1 MIVQVIVSFGLLL
14 GIFTVAFHI
23 DVKTLGLMANIN
35 ALMIVIGGT
44 IAASL
49 LAYPVSRIVQ
59 AAQYV
64 IRAFRSED
72 ELGWTIKTLVG
83 MAREA
88 RKKGLLAL
96 DKEEKSL
103 HDELIKSGIGLISYQ
118 FDREN
123 IEQTMR
129 RETLLVYSRYETAY
143 KIIYS
148 MARVAPAMG
157 LAGTVVNLIRMFSQI
172 TNPQHL
178 IGFMAIALL
187 STLYGV
193 ILTNLCFMPLCNK
206 LREFMDQDLL
216 RMEIIEEGI
225 LDIYDQE
232 HPRAMEFKLER
243 IAGIRTELLPPVIT
257 APQPQVR
264 VAGLNG

>member
-1 MIVQVIVSFGLLL
+1 MMIQVIVALGLLL
-14 GIFTVAFHI
+14 SIFTVAFHI
-23 DVKTLGLMANIN
+23 DVRTLGLASNIN
-35 ALMIVIGGT
+35 ALLIVIGGT
-44 IAASL
+44 ISATL
-49 LAYPVSRIVQ
+49 LAYPTSKIAR
-59 AAQYV
+59 AAQCV
-64 IRAFRSED
+64 VQAFRSENAV
-72 ELGWTIKTLVG
+72 ELTIKTLVR

-88 RKKGLLAL
+88 RRNGLLAL

-103 HDELIKSGIGLISYQ
+103 HDELIKTGIGLISYQ
-118 FDREN
+118 FNREN

-129 RETLLVYSRYETAY
+129 RESLLVYSQYETSC
-143 KIIYS
+143 KILYS

-172 TNPQHL
+172 SNPQNL

-193 ILTNLCFMPLCNK
+193 ILANLCFMPLCNK
-206 LREFMDQDLL
+206 LKEFMDQDLL

-232 HPRAMEFKLER
+232 HPRAMEYKLER
-243 IAGIRTELLPPVIT
+243 MAGIRTELLPPVIS
-257 APQPQVR
+257 APQTQVR